1 MRQEYKQT
9 VMKKCMLIVFQWP
22 LVLLVAQ
29 TMQVR
34 TDAGFFTGMKW
45 QGSNGRFVI
54 HNSPSYAAAVF
65 YTVERA
71 KKIKNIY
78 FELQY
83 AYTATHMHYEP
94 YNRTIELDEEKV
106 TIHSLQAGAGKKFGT
121 KNMQPY
127 VLALVGVTIF
137 DPAIKDPVARFSL
150 AFTGGFKVGVTPF
163 MGLYLQAKA
172 LLPVMYNKVYTG
184 WEPGV
189 GLLNEVSPNGVA
201 IAGYFSGGVYF
212 NCIK

>member
-1 MRQEYKQT
+1 MD
-9 VMKKCMLIVFQWP
+9 MKKCMLILLQWP

-29 TMQVR
+29 TMQLR
-34 TDAGFFTGMKW
+34 TDAGYFTGMKW

-54 HNSPSYAAAVF
+54 ANSPSYAAAVF
-65 YTVERA
+65 YTLERA
-71 KKIKNIY
+71 RKIKNIT

-83 AYTATHMHYEP
+83 AYASTRMHYEP
-94 YNRTIELDEEKV
+94 FNRNIELDEEKV
-106 TIHSLQAGAGKKFGT
+106 IIHSLMAGAGKKFGT

-127 VLALVGVTIF
+127 VLALMGVTVF
-137 DPAIKDPVARFSL
+137 DPEIKDPVTRFSL
-150 AFTGGFKVGVTPF
+150 AFTGGCKLAVTSF

-172 LLPVMYNKVYTG
+172 LLPIMYNKVYTG

-212 NCIK
+212 NLIK

>member
-1 MRQEYKQT
+1 
-9 VMKKCMLIVFQWP
+9 MKKCMLILFQWP

-29 TMQVR
+29 TMQGR
-34 TDAGFFTGMKW
+34 TDAGYFTGMKW

-65 YTVERA
+65 YTLERA
-71 KKIKNIY
+71 KKIKNIS

-83 AYTATHMHYEP
+83 AYTSTQMHYEP
-94 YNRTIELDEEKV
+94 YNRNIELDEEKV
-106 TIHSLQAGAGKKFGT
+106 KVHSLLAGAGKKFGT

-127 VLALVGVTIF
+127 VLAMMGVTIF
-137 DPAIKDPVARFSL
+137 DPAIKDPVTRFSL
-150 AFTGGFKVGVTPF
+150 AFTGGCKVGVTSF

-172 LLPVMYNKVYTG
+172 LLPIMYNKVYTG

-189 GLLNEVSPNGVA
+189 GLINVVSPNGVA